1 MINKVSKKLLAI
13 AEAADLRKIWIY
25 HLGDPFH
32 SLLRNCK
39 FDLVV
44 DWLILSSNTSWK
56 KIFIS
61 KADLDIGL

>member
-13 AEAADLRKIWIY
+13 AEAADLKKIWIY

-32 SLLRNCK
+32 SLLGNCK

-44 DWLILSSNTSWK
+44 DWSWK